1 MVLSSWGLDL
11 LHCEPST
18 WSLLRKR
25 GQSRREPNL
34 PFQWAVCNLEWTFSL
49 WCFRVLRENLALRG
63 WSPRTNSEVGQKN
76 QQPLSWS
83 HPQHHLWGFRL
94 HWVWVIAEI
103 QDWSWTFKLRAM
115 HSSGTV
121 SGVKV
126 QVTVG
131 TFKSVEWS
139 HKTFW
144 LQFNCCITITQV
156 KEVNKQT
163 NKKPQLACS
172 SWIQRIWILQQHEEK
187 CNLIYSCVR

>member
-1 MVLSSWGLDL
+1 MVLSSWRLDL

-18 WSLLRKR
+18 WILLRKR
-25 GQSRREPNL
+25 GQSHREPNL
-34 PFQWAVCNLEWTFSL
+34 PFQWAVCNFEWTFSL

-63 WSPRTNSEVGQKN
+63 WSPGTNSEVGQKN

-83 HPQHHLWGFRL
+83 HSQG
-94 HWVWVIAEI
+94 
-103 QDWSWTFKLRAM
+103 WSWTSKLGAM

-144 LQFNCCITITQV
+144 LQLNCCITNTQM

-172 SWIQRIWILQQHEEK
+172 SWIQRISILQQHEEK
-187 CNLIYSCVR
+187 CTSIYLCVR